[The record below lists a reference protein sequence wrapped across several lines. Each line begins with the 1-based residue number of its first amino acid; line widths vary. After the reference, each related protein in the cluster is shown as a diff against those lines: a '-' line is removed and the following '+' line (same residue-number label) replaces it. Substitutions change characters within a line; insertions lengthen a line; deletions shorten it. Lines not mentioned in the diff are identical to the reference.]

1 MDAERAGNRLHE
13 GRSVHWGMA
22 TMAMAMA
29 MVLYRRGTPDRLS
42 RYVPGGLTAVAALTH
57 PGNAPQ

>member
-42 RYVPGGLTAVAALTH
+42 RYVPGGLLSRL
-57 PGNAPQ
+57 